1 MNCSQNYFDYEVG
14 MTLKIGLFMNNLISK
29 LTILPKLP
37 PKKLIELYVPLM
49 LQQPQNRADQWVPNL

>member
-29 LTILPKLP
+29 LTILPKLS
-37 PKKLIELYVPLM
+37 PKELTEFYVSLM
-49 LQQPQNRADQWVPNL
+49 LHQPQTRADQQAPHL